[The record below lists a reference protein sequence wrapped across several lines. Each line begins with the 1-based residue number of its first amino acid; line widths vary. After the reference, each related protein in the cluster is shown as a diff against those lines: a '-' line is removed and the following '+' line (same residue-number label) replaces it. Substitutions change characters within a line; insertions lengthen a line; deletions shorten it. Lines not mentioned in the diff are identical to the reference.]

1 MQVVVVQSITK
12 AMLDVFVYY
21 HKASCQAQSQ
31 LHEWLGTSPTPILD
45 VTYYSW
51 QTQLP
56 QTSKVTMSKSL
67 TKAHIRGERDPN
79 KTLEEGCCYRGQNVS
94 MLEK

>member
-1 MQVVVVQSITK
+1 MQVAVVQSITK
-12 AMLDVFVYY
+12 TMLDVFVYY

-45 VTYYSW
+45 VTYSW
-51 QTQLP
+51 QAQLP
-56 QTSKVTMSKSL
+56 QTSKVTMAKSL
-67 TKAHIRGERDPN
+67 TKAHVRGRGIQ
-79 KTLEEGCCYRGQNVS
+79 TLEEGCYRGQKVS

>member
-12 AMLDVFVYY
+12 TMFLSIITKPVAK
-21 HKASCQAQSQ
+21 HKASCMSG
-31 LHEWLGTSPTPILD
+31 WGTSPTSILD

-51 QTQLP
+51 QAQLP
-56 QTSKVTMSKSL
+56 QTSKVTTLSKSL
-67 TKAHIRGERDPN
+67 TKAHVSGERERGIQ
-79 KTLEEGCCYRGQNVS
+79 TLEEGCSRGQNVS